1 MIEVMEMKDQKELI
15 KFYEDRLEKVK
26 QMHTG
31 WKGEE
36 YVEFA
41 EEQLRKV
48 KNGENLWAEQV
59 PTDSDS

>member
-1 MIEVMEMKDQKELI
+1 MKDQKELI

-41 EEQLRKV
+41 EEQLREV

-59 PTDSDS
+59 PTDSDL